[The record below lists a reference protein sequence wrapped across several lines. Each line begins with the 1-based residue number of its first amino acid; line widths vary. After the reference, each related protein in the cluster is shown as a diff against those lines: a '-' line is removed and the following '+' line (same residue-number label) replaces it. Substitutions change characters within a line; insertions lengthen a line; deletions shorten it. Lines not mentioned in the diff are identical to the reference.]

1 MKKVLIIIL
10 LLIICSITV
19 KETFSS
25 MGPCI
30 INGKWGE
37 QNYLKY
43 KTYDCVDGVAW
54 DKKQKE
60 LARQAKEAAERER
73 QKKLKERKKGTP
85 AEDTWSLEEELKK
98 LNRVTL
104 GEKEIMTSCQRVG
117 TDFDSLCYQVGGEGY
132 GYKKLVDCKESNRF
146 KKAVCSNFYR
156 SGMNIFGVYDKIT
169 GCMPQNTNFEK
180 VCQKISGGKLHADR
194 VQGFNCAPMRKRATC
209 NKIVSKPVF
218 GDTRERANLYNCQG
232 KC

>member
-30 INGKWGE
+30 VNGKWGE

-43 KTYDCVDGVAW
+43 NTYDCVDGLEW
-54 DKKQKE
+54 EKKKKE
-60 LARQAKEAAERER
+60 LARQAAEKEKQKELNEMT
-73 QKKLKERKKGTP
+73 KKLPEK
-85 AEDTWSLEEELKK
+85 DTWSLEEELKK
-98 LNRVTL
+98 LNRITL
-104 GEKEIMTSCQRVG
+104 GENEIMTSCERIG

-132 GYKKLVDCKESNRF
+132 GYKKLVNCKESNRF

-156 SGMNIFGVYDKIT
+156 SGMNLFGVYDKIT
-169 GCMPQNTNFEK
+169 DCLPENTNFEK

-194 VQGFNCAPMRKRATC
+194 VQGFNCEPLRKRATC